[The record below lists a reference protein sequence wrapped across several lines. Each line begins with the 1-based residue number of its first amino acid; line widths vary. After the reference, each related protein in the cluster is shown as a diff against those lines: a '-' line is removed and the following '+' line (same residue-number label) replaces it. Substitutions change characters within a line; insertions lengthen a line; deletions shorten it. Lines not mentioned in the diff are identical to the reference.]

1 MKKRALLLLL
11 ALCLLSGCGEAR
23 REEPVVCVPAEEC
36 FLCTGTWRRNN
47 VGIIS
52 LNTFEVAEV
61 EINRYDAKGTLDETA
76 AGIFSMQGQQL
87 GEDGLFV
94 FMALFPDRGYAS
106 LTLEPGSDQWAD
118 RRKAAGSLCGDCL
131 EKILPE
137 EGPKKMGFGA
147 IDLSTGEVSV
157 FERQTVG
164 FVMRD
169 FYAHCDW
176 EDDGPNLELM
186 IFYAPFRY

>member
-1 MKKRALLLLL
+1 MKKRVLLLLL
-11 ALCLLSGCGEAR
+11 LCLLSGCGEAHP
-23 REEPVVCVPAEEC
+23 EEPVVCVPAEEC

-61 EINRYDAKGTLDETA
+61 EINRYDAKGTLIEEA
-76 AGIFSMQGQQL
+76 SGVFSMRGQQL
-87 GEDGLFV
+87 GEDGIFV
-94 FMALFPDRGYAS
+94 FMALDSDRGHAS

-118 RRKAAGSLCGDCL
+118 RRKAAGFLCGDCL
-131 EKILPE
+131 EKLLPE
-137 EGPKKMGFGA
+137 GGKAQMGFGV
-147 IDLSTGEVSV
+147 IDLATGEIKI
-157 FERQTVG
+157 FDRRTVG
-164 FVMRD
+164 FGAED
-169 FYAHCDW
+169 FYVHCDW